1 MNGLLKDCLL
11 YLQPEKNPS
20 IYSSQVLQVLQ
31 EMHIEIDNHSKQE
44 ENDLSQ
50 QLLYN
55 LIQVRNKIL
64 IMNRFI

>member
-1 MNGLLKDCLL
+1 MNGLLKGCLL
-11 YLQPEKNPS
+11 YLQHEKNHS
-20 IYSSQVLQVLQ
+20 IYSSQVLK

-55 LIQVRNKIL
+55 LIQVRVSV
-64 IMNRFI
+64 